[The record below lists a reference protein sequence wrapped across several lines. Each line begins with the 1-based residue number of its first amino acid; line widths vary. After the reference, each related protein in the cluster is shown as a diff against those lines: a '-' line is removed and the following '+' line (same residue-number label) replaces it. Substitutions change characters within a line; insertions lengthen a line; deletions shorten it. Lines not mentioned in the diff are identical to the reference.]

1 VRYICYYGDYN
12 SDFVHL
18 SNNMSRYFSFAQ
30 HFPLECNLIFFS
42 FQLFLSLSVCRYPHF
57 VTSELFKLLN
67 DIRHRYKLNNKQY
80 KMLVI
85 TQLNIMPLKKSSLDT
100 FVFYVV
106 LILCYFPMFL
116 NLVFMGTNTK
126 TKMTQKWNLYASIV
140 WSELFHKFNFVL
152 LASSDLRSAI
162 VKRAKKQKQCSAKKQ
177 INCKNKTCPL
187 KCH

>member
-1 VRYICYYGDYN
+1 MVTTTRILCTLATIWVVI
-12 SDFVHL
+12 FL
-18 SNNMSRYFSFAQ
+18 SLSIFLWNVI
-30 HFPLECNLIFFS
+30 IFFS

-140 WSELFHKFNFVL
+140 
-152 LASSDLRSAI
+152 
-162 VKRAKKQKQCSAKKQ
+162 
-177 INCKNKTCPL
+177 
-187 KCH
+187 

>member
-1 VRYICYYGDYN
+1 MRYICYYGDYN

-18 SNNMSRYFSFAQ
+18 RNNMGRYFSFAQ

-126 TKMTQKWNLYASIV
+126 TKMTLKWNLYASIV

-152 LASSDLRSAI
+152 LAS
-162 VKRAKKQKQCSAKKQ
+162 
-177 INCKNKTCPL
+177 
-187 KCH
+187 